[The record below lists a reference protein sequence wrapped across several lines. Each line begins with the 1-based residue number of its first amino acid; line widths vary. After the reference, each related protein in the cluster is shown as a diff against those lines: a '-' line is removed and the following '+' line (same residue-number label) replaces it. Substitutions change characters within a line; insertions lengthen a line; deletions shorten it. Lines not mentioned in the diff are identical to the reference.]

1 MNVDGHQGVKDDY
14 ANTLSNGGAPGTGN
28 GTANISN
35 TSPTGMDTIA
45 SLIVYFIKE
54 RAKAIKYQDE
64 RKRGCRFRNRAFDT
78 WGIVIFRLL
87 Y

>member
-28 GTANISN
+28 GTPNISN

-54 RAKAIKYQDE
+54 RAKAIKYQGYQMSE
-64 RKRGCRFRNRAFDT
+64 KFALICLAA
-78 WGIVIFRLL
+78 
-87 Y
+87 YQ

>member
-45 SLIVYFIKE
+45 SLIVYSIKG
-54 RAKAIKYQDE
+54 RAKAVKYQ
-64 RKRGCRFRNRAFDT
+64 G
-78 WGIVIFRLL
+78 
-87 Y
+87 

>member
-45 SLIVYFIKE
+45 SLIVYVIKW
-54 RAKAIKYQDE
+54 RAKAIKYQGYQMSE
-64 RKRGCRFRNRAFDT
+64 KFALICLAA
-78 WGIVIFRLL
+78 
-87 Y
+87 YQ